1 MAGEGEGFLP
11 DALLQAAVAD
21 EAPDLVVDD
30 GVGGLVV
37 CGGEVL
43 GGNGEAEGIGDAL
56 AEQAR
61 RELDTGEL
69 NLGMTSGD
77 LGGGE
82 LPVFEVVVYKELTP
96 KSGLWYCL
104 SASIVQAS

>member
-43 GGNGEAEGIGDAL
+43 GGDGEAEGVGDAL
-56 AEQAR
+56 AEQAC
-61 RELDTGEL
+61 RELDAGEL
-69 NLGMTSGD
+69 DFRVSGSD
-77 LGGGE
+77 LSEGE
-82 LPVFEVVVYKELTP
+82 SAKLYVLVYE
-96 KSGLWYCL
+96 GN
-104 SASIVQAS
+104 

>member
-1 MAGEGEGFLP
+1 MAGERERLLSDTFLK
-11 DALLQAAVAD
+11 AAVAD

-43 GGNGEAEGIGDAL
+43 GGDGEAEGVGDAL

-69 NLGMTSGD
+69 NFGVTSGD
-77 LGGGE
+77 LGRGE
-82 LPVFEVVVYKELTP
+82 LTRFEAVVYKKLTP

>member
-21 EAPDLVVDD
+21 EAPDFVVDD

-37 CGGEVL
+37 CCSEVL
-43 GGNGEAEGIGDAL
+43 GGDGEAEGVGDAL

-69 NLGMTSGD
+69 NLGVTSGD
-77 LGGGE
+77 LGRGKLTG
-82 LPVFEVVVYKELTP
+82 FEAVVYKKLTP